1 MSTTPK
7 VSAAPNGPKDLSAL
21 TGVQADRPRTAAAA
35 SRRVNAAHGPQ
46 DLSALTGAT
55 PATPGTSSSHEAHG
69 AHETPHEPHASAR
82 RSAPI
87 ALHGAPSPTYDD
99 STPSAPEST
108 ARQGRTKAIGALVYF
123 SSASENTS
131 RFVAGLKLGE
141 AGINVYRIP
150 LKPNGPMLN
159 VREPYVIMVPTY
171 GGGDA
176 RKAVPPQVKRF
187 LNRPSNRAWIR
198 GVIASGNTN
207 FGTAYGAAGDIIAAK
222 CRVPYLYRFELMGT
236 REDSRKVR
244 DGLVRFFTQSH

>member
-1 MSTTPK
+1 MSETPEH
-7 VSAAPNGPKDLSAL
+7 D
-21 TGVQADRPRTAAAA
+21 D
-35 SRRVNAAHGPQ
+35 
-46 DLSALTGAT
+46 
-55 PATPGTSSSHEAHG
+55 ATPGTP
-69 AHETPHEPHASAR
+69 ET
-82 RSAPI
+82 
-87 ALHGAPSPTYDD
+87 
-99 STPSAPEST
+99 T
-108 ARQGRTKAIGALVYF
+108 AAGGRGKAIGALVYF
-123 SSASENTS
+123 SSASENTA

-150 LKPNGPMLN
+150 LKPNAPMLN

-187 LNRPSNRAWIR
+187 LNHAGNRAWIR

-244 DGLVRFFTQSH
+244 DGLVKFFTK